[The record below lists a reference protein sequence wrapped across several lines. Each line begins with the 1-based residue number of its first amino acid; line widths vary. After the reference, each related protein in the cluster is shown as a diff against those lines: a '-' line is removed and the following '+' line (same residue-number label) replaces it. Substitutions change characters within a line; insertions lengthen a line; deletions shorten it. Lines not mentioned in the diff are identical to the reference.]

1 MGFSFKVMPGVRLR
15 VSSRGLRAGIGP
27 SFARMHVGAGRTG
40 LSSSVGPASF
50 YTSLNGGR
58 RHTSTGR
65 RPTAGS
71 LQRQMAQAQRAAA
84 QAEKAAEAGRLASAF
99 MQILDLHRAEFPL
112 APAPVAAPVPP
123 PELSAFLAPR
133 EQQAL
138 AGIGT
143 FQRKARAEAKQ
154 RARQA
159 AEADMQHWWM
169 QANAERDRYQ
179 GELNHQWQRLC
190 GNDPEM
196 VMPVL
201 AEAFEDNEAPAVP
214 VALNGSEVSLVIL
227 APGPDFVPERFP
239 SRTTAGNISLKK
251 LTKTE
256 RASYYTLTLCG
267 YLLVTLREAF
277 AVAPGLSAARAVV
290 LRTDRIDA
298 YGRAQVSCMLAGH
311 FERRS
316 FDGVRWDAV
325 NAATVV
331 NDTSDNLMINQKGAA
346 KEPYP
351 LDLRFEPEL
360 QALVNAV
367 DITEL
372 TAR

>member
-1 MGFSFKVMPGVRLR
+1 
-15 VSSRGLRAGIGP
+15 
-27 SFARMHVGAGRTG
+27 
-40 LSSSVGPASF
+40 
-50 YTSLNGGR
+50 
-58 RHTSTGR
+58 
-65 RPTAGS
+65 
-71 LQRQMAQAQRAAA
+71 MAQAQRAAA
-84 QAEKAAEAGRLASAF
+84 QAERAAEAGRLAGAF
-99 MQILDLHRAEFPL
+99 MQILELHRAEFPL
-112 APAPVAAPVPP
+112 AQAPVAAPVPA

-133 EQQAL
+133 QQQAL
-138 AGIGT
+138 AGIGV
-143 FQRKARAEAKQ
+143 FQRKARAAAKQ

-159 AEADMQHWWM
+159 AEADMQQWWTR
-169 QANAERDRYQ
+169 ANAERERYQ
-179 GELNHQWQRLC
+179 WELTRQWQRLC
-190 GNDPEM
+190 GNDPE
-196 VMPVL
+196 VVLPVL

-214 VALNGSEVSLVIL
+214 VALNGAEVSLVVL

-239 SRTTAGNISLKK
+239 SRTAAGNISLKK

-290 LRTDRIDA
+290 LRTDRVDA
-298 YGRAQVSCMLAGH
+298 YGRVQVSCMLAGR

-325 NAATVV
+325 DAATVV
-331 NDTSDNLMINQKGAA
+331 NDTAGNLMINQKGAA

>member
-1 MGFSFKVMPGVRLR
+1 
-15 VSSRGLRAGIGP
+15 
-27 SFARMHVGAGRTG
+27 
-40 LSSSVGPASF
+40 
-50 YTSLNGGR
+50 
-58 RHTSTGR
+58 
-65 RPTAGS
+65 
-71 LQRQMAQAQRAAA
+71 MAQAQRAAA

-159 AEADMQHWWM
+159 AEADMRHWWM

-179 GELNHQWQRLC
+179 GELNHQWQRLR

-227 APGPDFVPERFP
+227 APGPDFMPERFP

-277 AVAPGLSAARAVV
+277 AVAPGLSAARRSCCVPIAST
-290 LRTDRIDA
+290 RT
-298 YGRAQVSCMLAGH
+298 AGP
-311 FERRS
+311 RS
-316 FDGVRWDAV
+316 AACSPDISSGAPSTACDGTPSTRPRWSTTPV
-325 NAATVV
+325 T
-331 NDTSDNLMINQKGAA
+331 T
-346 KEPYP
+346 
-351 LDLRFEPEL
+351 
-360 QALVNAV
+360 
-367 DITEL
+367 
-372 TAR
+372 

>member
-1 MGFSFKVMPGVRLR
+1 
-15 VSSRGLRAGIGP
+15 
-27 SFARMHVGAGRTG
+27 
-40 LSSSVGPASF
+40 
-50 YTSLNGGR
+50 
-58 RHTSTGR
+58 
-65 RPTAGS
+65 
-71 LQRQMAQAQRAAA
+71 MAQAQRAAA
-84 QAEKAAEAGRLASAF
+84 QAEKAAEAGRLASVF
-99 MQILDLHRAEFPL
+99 MQILELHRAEFP
-112 APAPVAAPVPP
+112 PAQPPVAAPVPP
-123 PELSAFLAPR
+123 PELSVFLAPR

-138 AGIGT
+138 AGIGV

-159 AEADMQHWWM
+159 AEADMQQWWM
-169 QANAERDRYQ
+169 QANAERERYQ
-179 GELNHQWQRLC
+179 WELSRQWQHLC
-190 GNDPEM
+190 GNDPE
-196 VMPVL
+196 VVLPVL

-214 VALNGSEVSLVIL
+214 VALNGAEVSLVIL

-239 SRTTAGNISLKK
+239 SRTAAGNISLKK
-251 LTKTE
+251 LTKD

-290 LRTDRIDA
+290 LRTDRVDA
-298 YGRAQVSCMLAGH
+298 YGRVQVSCMLAGR
-311 FERRS
+311 FERCS

-325 NAATVV
+325 DAATVV
-331 NDTSDNLMINQKGAA
+331 NDTASNLMINQKGAA